1 MQLLLLT
8 AGLGLLSVLGAQ
20 GPQLTPAHAQ
30 ELVGRWH
37 IKLWAGTLRIPAHK
51 RSHPLP
57 PFTLAMNRLQKLEF
71 RMNLTKP
78 IGCVLYKL
86 PLDFQSSPGIFN
98 TWWRH
103 LIYISFLPGK
113 EHAIAYFQV
122 KVDTIN
128 HYMMMLMGRSL
139 DEDPEA
145 VRTFEEFAESKGLN
159 RTDIARP
166 PPLEACELPPDS

>member
-20 GPQLTPAHAQ
+20 GPQLIRARAQ

-37 IKLWAGTLRIPAHK
+37 IKLWVGNLPIPAQK

-57 PFTLAMNRLQKLEF
+57 PFTLAMNELQKLEF

-78 IGCVLYKL
+78 IGCIPFKS
-86 PLDFQSSPGIFN
+86 PLHIGPKPGVFY

-103 LIYISFLPGK
+103 FISIRFLPGK
-113 EHAIAYFQV
+113 LHAIAYYSE
-122 KVDTIN
+122 KRGSTRLR
-128 HYMMMLMGRSL
+128 MMMLMGRSL

-159 RTDIARP
+159 RSDIARP

>member
-37 IKLWAGTLRIPAHK
+37 IKLWAGTFPIPVK
-51 RSHPLP
+51 RRSHPIP
-57 PFTLAMNRLQKLEF
+57 PFTLAMNELQKLEF

-78 IGCVLYKL
+78 IGCIPFKL
-86 PLDFQSSPGIFN
+86 PLDIGPKPGVFH
-98 TWWRH
+98 TWYKYR
-103 LIYISFLPGK
+103 IYINFLPGK
-113 EHAIAYFQV
+113 QHAIAHFN
-122 KVDTIN
+122 DTIDFSK
-128 HYMMMLMGRSL
+128 HVMMMLMGRSL

-159 RTDIARP
+159 QTDIARP